1 MAGCL
6 RPRDFTAFPT
16 ALDLITENEM
26 TEDEE
31 LELLLN
37 SYRLLLGEPSLSYA
51 GLCKVQQQIEEHAKQ
66 LVMQLIEDIINLK
79 KS

>member
-1 MAGCL
+1 
-6 RPRDFTAFPT
+6 
-16 ALDLITENEM
+16 M